1 MCRVIAVSN
10 QKGGVGKTVSC
21 VNLGIGLA
29 QEGKKVLL
37 IDADPQGS
45 LTISLGYEEPDEMEY
60 SLATLMMNIVNDE
73 KLNIEKTILHHKEGV
88 DLIPANI
95 ELSAIEVSL
104 VNAMSR
110 ELILRSMVDRLR
122 EFYDYIIIDCILLFG
137 CEAQQQLREFS
148 KIISNQLLNSNGDL
162 EYLIHDILNEI
173 DDFQV
178 SIEKKVGIF
187 PGSNEKKRERLI
199 KKYNEVLVYMDKME
213 LALKLQE
220 AQLIK
225 DSKLFEELS
234 RCIDETLSSLQTT
247 ISYGNDVV
255 NQKPKGQIP
264 DDIKTWYERI
274 SKRIEDLGISH
285 TVALQTKTQM
295 NLMLENNTRLID
307 KIMGA
312 VSGTIP
318 IWRNQIT
325 ILLGIEKMNRNL
337 EIQNRVAEI
346 TQKYITKEKNIGRKK
361 YVESTEL
368 CVEKLMNTNETIKKV
383 LDDLDSM
390 EKKDGGIRLEL
401 SDSLR

>member
-1 MCRVIAVSN
+1 MICLEKENKEI
-10 QKGGVGKTVSC
+10 
-21 VNLGIGLA
+21 LG
-29 QEGKKVLL
+29 Q
-37 IDADPQGS
+37 D
-45 LTISLGYEEPDEMEY
+45 
-60 SLATLMMNIVNDE
+60 
-73 KLNIEKTILHHKEGV
+73 
-88 DLIPANI
+88 
-95 ELSAIEVSL
+95 
-104 VNAMSR
+104 
-110 ELILRSMVDRLR
+110 ELIVGNADS
-122 EFYDYIIIDCILLFG
+122 ILLFG

-148 KIISNQLLNSNGDL
+148 KIISNQLLNSNGEL
-162 EYLIHDILNEI
+162 EYLIQDILNEI

-187 PGSNEKKRERLI
+187 PSSNEKKRERLI

-225 DSKLFEELS
+225 DSKLFEELG

-255 NQKPKGQIP
+255 NKKPKGQIP
-264 DDIKTWYERI
+264 DDIKAWYERL
-274 SKRIEDLGISH
+274 SKRIEDLGISR
-285 TVALQTKTQM
+285 TVTLQTRTQM
-295 NLMLENNTRLID
+295 NLMLENNARLID
-307 KIMGA
+307 KIVGA

-346 TQKYITKEKNIGRKK
+346 TQKYMTKEKYVGRKK
-361 YVESTEL
+361 CGKSTEL
-368 CVEKLMNTNETIKKV
+368 FVEKLINTNETLKKA

>member
-1 MCRVIAVSN
+1 MICLEKENKEI
-10 QKGGVGKTVSC
+10 
-21 VNLGIGLA
+21 LG
-29 QEGKKVLL
+29 Q
-37 IDADPQGS
+37 D
-45 LTISLGYEEPDEMEY
+45 
-60 SLATLMMNIVNDE
+60 
-73 KLNIEKTILHHKEGV
+73 
-88 DLIPANI
+88 
-95 ELSAIEVSL
+95 
-104 VNAMSR
+104 
-110 ELILRSMVDRLR
+110 ELIVGNADS
-122 EFYDYIIIDCILLFG
+122 ILLFG

-148 KIISNQLLNSNGDL
+148 KIISNQLLNGNGEL

-187 PGSNEKKRERLI
+187 PSSNEKKRERLI

-225 DSKLFEELS
+225 DSKLFEELG

-255 NQKPKGQIP
+255 NKKPKGQIP
-264 DDIKTWYERI
+264 DDIKAWYERL

-285 TVALQTKTQM
+285 TVTLQTRTQM
-295 NLMLENNTRLID
+295 NLMLENNARLID

-346 TQKYITKEKNIGRKK
+346 TQKYMTKEKYVGRKK
-361 YVESTEL
+361 RGESTEL
-368 CVEKLMNTNETIKKV
+368 FVEKLINTNETLKKA

>member
-1 MCRVIAVSN
+1 MICLEKENKEI
-10 QKGGVGKTVSC
+10 
-21 VNLGIGLA
+21 LG
-29 QEGKKVLL
+29 Q
-37 IDADPQGS
+37 D
-45 LTISLGYEEPDEMEY
+45 
-60 SLATLMMNIVNDE
+60 
-73 KLNIEKTILHHKEGV
+73 
-88 DLIPANI
+88 
-95 ELSAIEVSL
+95 
-104 VNAMSR
+104 
-110 ELILRSMVDRLR
+110 ELIVGNADS
-122 EFYDYIIIDCILLFG
+122 ILLFG
-137 CEAQQQLREFS
+137 CEVQQQLREFS
-148 KIISNQLLNSNGDL
+148 KIISNQLLNSNGEL
-162 EYLIHDILNEI
+162 EYLIHDILKEI

-234 RCIDETLSSLQTT
+234 RCIDETLSSLQTA

-255 NQKPKGQIP
+255 NQKPKGPIS
-264 DDIKTWYERI
+264 DDIKEWYERL
-274 SKRIEDLGISH
+274 SKRLEDLGISH
-285 TVALQTKTQM
+285 TVALQTKAQM
-295 NLMLENNTRLID
+295 KLMLGNDAQLID

-325 ILLGIEKMNRNL
+325 FLLGIEKMNRNL
-337 EIQNRVAEI
+337 EIQTKVAEI

-361 YVESTEL
+361 RVDYTEL
-368 CVEKLMNTNETIKKV
+368 CVEKLMNTNETLKKA
-383 LDDLDSM
+383 LDDLDSI

-401 SDSLR
+401 SGSLR

>member
-1 MCRVIAVSN
+1 
-10 QKGGVGKTVSC
+10 
-21 VNLGIGLA
+21 
-29 QEGKKVLL
+29 
-37 IDADPQGS
+37 
-45 LTISLGYEEPDEMEY
+45 ME
-60 SLATLMMNIVNDE
+60 
-73 KLNIEKTILHHKEGV
+73 KEG
-88 DLIPANI
+88 N
-95 ELSAIEVSL
+95 EIEVL
-104 VNAMSR
+104 EKNQ
-110 ELILRSMVDRLR
+110 LIVGNDDS
-122 EFYDYIIIDCILLFG
+122 ILLFG

-148 KIISNQLLNSNGDL
+148 KAISNQLLNSNGDL
-162 EYLIHDILNEI
+162 EYLIYDILNEI

-178 SIEKKVGIF
+178 LIEKKVGIF
-187 PGSNEKKRERLI
+187 SGSNEKKRERLI
-199 KKYNEVLVYMDKME
+199 KKYNDVLVYIDKME

-234 RCIDETLSSLQTT
+234 RCIDETLSSLQTA

-255 NQKPKGQIP
+255 NQKPKGPIS
-264 DDIKTWYERI
+264 DDIKEWYERL
-274 SKRIEDLGISH
+274 SKRLEDLGISN
-285 TVALQTKTQM
+285 TVALQTKAQM
-295 NLMLENNTRLID
+295 KLMLGNDAQLID

-337 EIQNRVAEI
+337 EIQTKVAEI

-361 YVESTEL
+361 RVDSTEL
-368 CVEKLMNTNETIKKV
+368 CVEKLMNINETLKKA

-401 SDSLR
+401 SGSLR

>member
-1 MCRVIAVSN
+1 MICLEKENKEI
-10 QKGGVGKTVSC
+10 
-21 VNLGIGLA
+21 LG
-29 QEGKKVLL
+29 Q
-37 IDADPQGS
+37 D
-45 LTISLGYEEPDEMEY
+45 
-60 SLATLMMNIVNDE
+60 
-73 KLNIEKTILHHKEGV
+73 
-88 DLIPANI
+88 
-95 ELSAIEVSL
+95 
-104 VNAMSR
+104 
-110 ELILRSMVDRLR
+110 ELIVGNADS
-122 EFYDYIIIDCILLFG
+122 ILLFG

-148 KIISNQLLNSNGDL
+148 KIISNQLLNSNGEL
-162 EYLIHDILNEI
+162 EYLIHGILKEI

-234 RCIDETLSSLQTT
+234 RYIDEMLSSLQTT

-255 NQKPKGQIP
+255 NQQPKGQIP
-264 DDIKTWYERI
+264 DDIKAWYERL

-295 NLMLENNTRLID
+295 NLMLENNARLID

-318 IWRNQIT
+318 IWRNQIF
-325 ILLGIEKMNRNL
+325 ILFGIEKMNRNL

-346 TQKYITKEKNIGRKK
+346 TQKYMTKEKYVGRKK
-361 YVESTEL
+361 RGESKEL
-368 CVEKLMNTNETIKKV
+368 FVEKLINTNETLKKA

>member
-1 MCRVIAVSN
+1 MICLEKENKEI
-10 QKGGVGKTVSC
+10 
-21 VNLGIGLA
+21 LG
-29 QEGKKVLL
+29 Q
-37 IDADPQGS
+37 D
-45 LTISLGYEEPDEMEY
+45 
-60 SLATLMMNIVNDE
+60 
-73 KLNIEKTILHHKEGV
+73 
-88 DLIPANI
+88 
-95 ELSAIEVSL
+95 
-104 VNAMSR
+104 
-110 ELILRSMVDRLR
+110 ELIVGNADS
-122 EFYDYIIIDCILLFG
+122 ILLFG
-137 CEAQQQLREFS
+137 CETQQQLREFS
-148 KIISNQLLNSNGDL
+148 KIISNQLLNSNGEL

-199 KKYNEVLVYMDKME
+199 EKYNEVLVYMDKME

-234 RCIDETLSSLQTT
+234 RCIDETLSSLRTI

-255 NQKPKGQIP
+255 NQQPKGQIP
-264 DDIKTWYERI
+264 DDIKVWYERL

-295 NLMLENNTRLID
+295 NLMLENNARLID

-346 TQKYITKEKNIGRKK
+346 TQKYMTKEKYVGRKK
-361 YVESTEL
+361 RGESKEL
-368 CVEKLMNTNETIKKV
+368 FVEKLINTNETLKKA

>member
-1 MCRVIAVSN
+1 MEKENKEI
-10 QKGGVGKTVSC
+10 
-21 VNLGIGLA
+21 LG
-29 QEGKKVLL
+29 Q
-37 IDADPQGS
+37 D
-45 LTISLGYEEPDEMEY
+45 
-60 SLATLMMNIVNDE
+60 
-73 KLNIEKTILHHKEGV
+73 
-88 DLIPANI
+88 
-95 ELSAIEVSL
+95 
-104 VNAMSR
+104 
-110 ELILRSMVDRLR
+110 ELIVGNADS
-122 EFYDYIIIDCILLFG
+122 ILLFG

-148 KIISNQLLNSNGDL
+148 KIISNQLLNSNGEL

-187 PGSNEKKRERLI
+187 PSSNEKKRERLI

-225 DSKLFEELS
+225 DSKLFEELG

-255 NQKPKGQIP
+255 NKKPKGQIP
-264 DDIKTWYERI
+264 DDIKAWYERL

-285 TVALQTKTQM
+285 TVTLQTKTQM
-295 NLMLENNTRLID
+295 NLMLENNARLID

-346 TQKYITKEKNIGRKK
+346 TQKYMTKEKYVGRKK
-361 YVESTEL
+361 RGEFKEL
-368 CVEKLMNTNETIKKV
+368 FVEKLINTNETLKKA

>member
-1 MCRVIAVSN
+1 MICLEKENKEI
-10 QKGGVGKTVSC
+10 
-21 VNLGIGLA
+21 LG
-29 QEGKKVLL
+29 Q
-37 IDADPQGS
+37 D
-45 LTISLGYEEPDEMEY
+45 
-60 SLATLMMNIVNDE
+60 
-73 KLNIEKTILHHKEGV
+73 
-88 DLIPANI
+88 
-95 ELSAIEVSL
+95 
-104 VNAMSR
+104 
-110 ELILRSMVDRLR
+110 ELIVGNADS
-122 EFYDYIIIDCILLFG
+122 ILLFG

-234 RCIDETLSSLQTT
+234 RCIDETLSRLQTT

-264 DDIKTWYERI
+264 DDIKTWYERL
-274 SKRIEDLGISH
+274 SKRIEDIGISH
-285 TVALQTKTQM
+285 TVALQTRTQM
-295 NLMLENNTRLID
+295 NLMLENNARLID

-346 TQKYITKEKNIGRKK
+346 TQKYITKGKNIGRKK
-361 YVESTEL
+361 HVESTEL
-368 CVEKLMNTNETIKKV
+368 CVEKLMNTNETLKKA

>member
-1 MCRVIAVSN
+1 MICLEKENKEI
-10 QKGGVGKTVSC
+10 
-21 VNLGIGLA
+21 LG
-29 QEGKKVLL
+29 Q
-37 IDADPQGS
+37 D
-45 LTISLGYEEPDEMEY
+45 
-60 SLATLMMNIVNDE
+60 
-73 KLNIEKTILHHKEGV
+73 
-88 DLIPANI
+88 
-95 ELSAIEVSL
+95 
-104 VNAMSR
+104 
-110 ELILRSMVDRLR
+110 ELIVGNADS
-122 EFYDYIIIDCILLFG
+122 ILLFG
-137 CEAQQQLREFS
+137 CEVQQQLREFS
-148 KIISNQLLNSNGDL
+148 KIISNQLLNSNGEL
-162 EYLIHDILNEI
+162 EYLIHDILKEI

-234 RCIDETLSSLQTT
+234 RCIDEMLSSLQIT

-255 NQKPKGQIP
+255 NQQPKGQIP
-264 DDIKTWYERI
+264 DDIKAWYERL

-285 TVALQTKTQM
+285 TVALQIKTQM
-295 NLMLENNTRLID
+295 NLMLENNARLID

-346 TQKYITKEKNIGRKK
+346 TQKYMTKEKYVGRKK
-361 YVESTEL
+361 RGESKEL
-368 CVEKLMNTNETIKKV
+368 FVEKLINTNETLKKA

>member
-1 MCRVIAVSN
+1 MICLEKENKEI
-10 QKGGVGKTVSC
+10 
-21 VNLGIGLA
+21 LG
-29 QEGKKVLL
+29 Q
-37 IDADPQGS
+37 D
-45 LTISLGYEEPDEMEY
+45 
-60 SLATLMMNIVNDE
+60 
-73 KLNIEKTILHHKEGV
+73 
-88 DLIPANI
+88 
-95 ELSAIEVSL
+95 
-104 VNAMSR
+104 
-110 ELILRSMVDRLR
+110 ELIVGNADS
-122 EFYDYIIIDCILLFG
+122 ILLFG

-148 KIISNQLLNSNGDL
+148 KIISNQLLNSNGEL
-162 EYLIHDILNEI
+162 EYLMHDILNEI

-225 DSKLFEELS
+225 DSKLFEELG

-247 ISYGNDVV
+247 ISYGNNVV
-255 NQKPKGQIP
+255 NQKPRGQIS
-264 DDIKTWYERI
+264 DDIKAWYERL

-285 TVALQTKTQM
+285 TVTLQTKTQM
-295 NLMLENNTRLID
+295 NLMLENNARLID

-337 EIQNRVAEI
+337 EIQNRVAEM
-346 TQKYITKEKNIGRKK
+346 TQKYMTKEKYVGRKK
-361 YVESTEL
+361 RGESTEL
-368 CVEKLMNTNETIKKV
+368 FVEKLINTNETLKKA

-390 EKKDGGIRLEL
+390 EKKDGDIRLEL

>member
-1 MCRVIAVSN
+1 MICLEKENKEI
-10 QKGGVGKTVSC
+10 
-21 VNLGIGLA
+21 LG
-29 QEGKKVLL
+29 Q
-37 IDADPQGS
+37 D
-45 LTISLGYEEPDEMEY
+45 
-60 SLATLMMNIVNDE
+60 
-73 KLNIEKTILHHKEGV
+73 
-88 DLIPANI
+88 
-95 ELSAIEVSL
+95 
-104 VNAMSR
+104 
-110 ELILRSMVDRLR
+110 ELIVGNADS
-122 EFYDYIIIDCILLFG
+122 ILLFG

-148 KIISNQLLNSNGDL
+148 KIISNQLLNSNGEL

-264 DDIKTWYERI
+264 DDIKAWYERL

-285 TVALQTKTQM
+285 TVTLQTKTQM
-295 NLMLENNTRLID
+295 NLMLENNARLID

-346 TQKYITKEKNIGRKK
+346 TQKYVTKEKYVGRKK
-361 YVESTEL
+361 RGESTEL
-368 CVEKLMNTNETIKKV
+368 FVEKLINTNETLKKA

>member
-1 MCRVIAVSN
+1 MICLEKENKEI
-10 QKGGVGKTVSC
+10 
-21 VNLGIGLA
+21 LG
-29 QEGKKVLL
+29 Q
-37 IDADPQGS
+37 D
-45 LTISLGYEEPDEMEY
+45 
-60 SLATLMMNIVNDE
+60 
-73 KLNIEKTILHHKEGV
+73 
-88 DLIPANI
+88 
-95 ELSAIEVSL
+95 
-104 VNAMSR
+104 
-110 ELILRSMVDRLR
+110 ELIVGNADS
-122 EFYDYIIIDCILLFG
+122 ILLFG
-137 CEAQQQLREFS
+137 CEVQQQLREFS
-148 KIISNQLLNSNGDL
+148 KIISNQLLNSNGEL
-162 EYLIHDILNEI
+162 EYLIHDILKEI

-234 RCIDETLSSLQTT
+234 RCIDEMLSSLQIT

-255 NQKPKGQIP
+255 NQQPKGQIP
-264 DDIKTWYERI
+264 DDIKAWYERL

-295 NLMLENNTRLID
+295 NLMLENNARLID

-346 TQKYITKEKNIGRKK
+346 TQKYMTKEKYVGRKK
-361 YVESTEL
+361 RGESKEL
-368 CVEKLMNTNETIKKV
+368 FVEKLINTNETLKKA

>member
-1 MCRVIAVSN
+1 MICLEKENKEI
-10 QKGGVGKTVSC
+10 
-21 VNLGIGLA
+21 LG
-29 QEGKKVLL
+29 Q
-37 IDADPQGS
+37 D
-45 LTISLGYEEPDEMEY
+45 
-60 SLATLMMNIVNDE
+60 
-73 KLNIEKTILHHKEGV
+73 
-88 DLIPANI
+88 
-95 ELSAIEVSL
+95 
-104 VNAMSR
+104 
-110 ELILRSMVDRLR
+110 ELIVGNADS
-122 EFYDYIIIDCILLFG
+122 ILLFG

-148 KIISNQLLNSNGDL
+148 KIISNQLLNSNGEL

-225 DSKLFEELS
+225 DSKLFEELG

-255 NQKPKGQIP
+255 NQQPKGQIP
-264 DDIKTWYERI
+264 DDIKAWYERL

-285 TVALQTKTQM
+285 TVTLQTRTQM
-295 NLMLENNTRLID
+295 NLMLENNARLID

-325 ILLGIEKMNRNL
+325 ILLGIEKMNRHL

-346 TQKYITKEKNIGRKK
+346 TQKYVTKEKYVGRKK
-361 YVESTEL
+361 RGESKEL
-368 CVEKLMNTNETIKKV
+368 FVEKLINTNETLKKA

>member
-1 MCRVIAVSN
+1 
-10 QKGGVGKTVSC
+10 
-21 VNLGIGLA
+21 
-29 QEGKKVLL
+29 
-37 IDADPQGS
+37 
-45 LTISLGYEEPDEMEY
+45 ME
-60 SLATLMMNIVNDE
+60 
-73 KLNIEKTILHHKEGV
+73 KEG
-88 DLIPANI
+88 N
-95 ELSAIEVSL
+95 EIEVL
-104 VNAMSR
+104 
-110 ELILRSMVDRLR
+110 EKKQLIVGNDDS
-122 EFYDYIIIDCILLFG
+122 ILLFG

-148 KIISNQLLNSNGDL
+148 KAISNQLLNSNGDL
-162 EYLIHDILNEI
+162 EYLIHDLLKEI

-187 PGSNEKKRERLI
+187 SGSNEKKRERLI
-199 KKYNEVLVYMDKME
+199 KKYNDVLVYMDKME

-255 NQKPKGQIP
+255 NQKPKGPIS
-264 DDIKTWYERI
+264 DDIKEWYERL
-274 SKRIEDLGISH
+274 SKRLEDLGISH
-285 TVALQTKTQM
+285 TVALQTKAQM
-295 NLMLENNTRLID
+295 KLMLGNDAQLID

-337 EIQNRVAEI
+337 EIQTKVAEI

-361 YVESTEL
+361 RVDSTEL
-368 CVEKLMNTNETIKKV
+368 CVEKLMNINETLKKA

-401 SDSLR
+401 SGSLR

>member
-1 MCRVIAVSN
+1 MICLEKENKEI
-10 QKGGVGKTVSC
+10 
-21 VNLGIGLA
+21 LG
-29 QEGKKVLL
+29 Q
-37 IDADPQGS
+37 D
-45 LTISLGYEEPDEMEY
+45 
-60 SLATLMMNIVNDE
+60 
-73 KLNIEKTILHHKEGV
+73 
-88 DLIPANI
+88 
-95 ELSAIEVSL
+95 
-104 VNAMSR
+104 
-110 ELILRSMVDRLR
+110 ELIVGNADS
-122 EFYDYIIIDCILLFG
+122 ILLFG

-148 KIISNQLLNSNGDL
+148 KIISNQLLNSNGEL
-162 EYLIHDILNEI
+162 EYLIQDILNEI

-187 PGSNEKKRERLI
+187 PSSNEKKRERLI

-225 DSKLFEELS
+225 DSKLFEELD
-234 RCIDETLSSLQTT
+234 RYIGETLSNLQTT

-255 NQKPKGQIP
+255 NKKPKGQIP
-264 DDIKTWYERI
+264 DDIKAWYERL

-285 TVALQTKTQM
+285 TVTLQTRTQM
-295 NLMLENNTRLID
+295 NLMLENNARLID

-346 TQKYITKEKNIGRKK
+346 TQKYMTKEKYVGRKK
-361 YVESTEL
+361 RGESKEL
-368 CVEKLMNTNETIKKV
+368 FVEKLINTNETLKKA